1 MFRRPILSLA
11 FRAFRGKEAAFWS
24 FSSVSAKP
32 NIMEYKRIEPATLKI
47 DVDKLAPIY
56 TPELDSLVEIFK
68 KNDFEIRVAGGAVR
82 DLLMGINPHDLDFA
96 TTATPE
102 QMKEM
107 FDRENVRMINTR
119 GEKHG
124 TITPRINDKENFEVT
139 TLRIDVTTDGRH
151 AEVQFTTDWQLDA
164 NRRDLTI
171 NSLFMDLDGTVFD
184 YFNGIQHIKERRV
197 IFVGDASTRIQ
208 EDYLRIL
215 RYFRFYGRISEEANS
230 HDSETLNAIRNNVS
244 GLSRISGERI
254 WMELRKILEGNYA
267 GELINV
273 MIEIG
278 IPEFIGLP
286 KTPNTE
292 RFSTVWKNL
301 KGQKYNAITLLAG
314 LISTEEEALVL
325 HKRLKLSAYERD
337 LLLFITLHHER
348 KWSMKP
354 LNDNGEFYL
363 RPYQAIVAM
372 SRDKPKDTKE
382 WTVQLLLHIGQP
394 SMAQQI
400 EDWEVPKFPVNGHMM
415 KEHAPEINGKQLGVL
430 GQELRQL
437 WTDSDFKMDAEDLVK
452 HIPHLVEE
460 IKEKFPAKAAKS
472 GKSKK

>member
-1 MFRRPILSLA
+1 MYMWCDLLVSGMFRRPILSLV

-32 NIMEYKRIEPATLKI
+32 NTMEYKRIEPATLKI
-47 DVDKLAPIY
+47 DVEKLAPIY

-107 FDRENVRMINTR
+107 FERENVRMINTK

-184 YFNGIQHIKERRV
+184 YFNGVQHIKERRV
-197 IFVGDASTRIQ
+197 IFVGDAATRIQ

-230 HDSETLNAIRNNVS
+230 HDAETLNAIRNNVS

-254 WMELRKILEGNYA
+254 WTELRKILEGNYA

-314 LISTEEEALVL
+314 LISTEEE
-325 HKRLKLSAYERD
+325 
-337 LLLFITLHHER
+337 
-348 KWSMKP
+348 
-354 LNDNGEFYL
+354 
-363 RPYQAIVAM
+363 
-372 SRDKPKDTKE
+372 
-382 WTVQLLLHIGQP
+382 
-394 SMAQQI
+394 
-400 EDWEVPKFPVNGHMM
+400 VN
-415 KEHAPEINGKQLGVL
+415 N
-430 GQELRQL
+430 
-437 WTDSDFKMDAEDLVK
+437 
-452 HIPHLVEE
+452 
-460 IKEKFPAKAAKS
+460 
-472 GKSKK
+472 